1 MLTCMSRQRLF
12 SILPGLVCTLG
23 CASTPPV
30 ASNPDAPG
38 DAKSAAAGPER
49 ECLERASGE
58 HTKQPD
64 EPARIGLRHILVRH
78 TDSARADAGVTR
90 TRGQACLRALE
101 ALKALE
107 AGTEWDQAVTEY
119 SDEKGAA
126 ARHGSLGSLTR
137 DDLDPA
143 FADAAFE
150 LEPDQ
155 LSYAV
160 ESPAGFHVIL
170 RVE

>member
-1 MLTCMSRQRLF
+1 MCLT
-12 SILPGLVCTLG
+12 GTLVANCGSSQPTAAEPKTDAT
-23 CASTPPV
+23 AS
-30 ASNPDAPG
+30 
-38 DAKSAAAGPER
+38 SAES
-49 ECLERASGE
+49 ECLEQANGE
-58 HTKQPD
+58 HPRKPD
-64 EPARIGLRHILVRH
+64 EPVRIGLRHILVRH
-78 TDSARADAGVTR
+78 TDSTRADASVTR
-90 TRGQACLRALE
+90 TRGEACLRARE
-101 ALKALE
+101 ALKAIE
-107 AGTEWDQAVTEY
+107 AGTEWDEAVARF

-155 LSYAV
+155 LSYVV

-170 RVE
+170 RVD

>member
-1 MLTCMSRQRLF
+1 MLGCMSSQQF
-12 SILPGLVCTLG
+12 SALLLGLVCSLG
-23 CASTPPV
+23 CASKPPV
-30 ASNPDAPG
+30 ASNPDAPADVEG
-38 DAKSAAAGPER
+38 GAPGPER
-49 ECLERASGE
+49 ECLARASGE
-58 HTKQPD
+58 HPKKPD
-64 EPARIGLRHILVRH
+64 EPTRIGLRHILVRH
-78 TDSARADAGVTR
+78 ADSTRADASVTR

-107 AGTEWDQAVTEY
+107 AGTEWDQAVAQY
-119 SDEKGAA
+119 SDEQGAA
-126 ARHGSLGSLTR
+126 TRHGSLGSLTR
-137 DDLDPA
+137 DDLNPA

-155 LSYAV
+155 LSYVV